1 MGPNTLQRIPSSATI
16 WPLLIP
22 LLPVPIYKKLKDSH
36 VALSN
41 LNLINILE
49 GVVKR
54 PESKA
59 NPDFPTVKYFIK
71 VMGSQSIY
79 IFQIQVTHTE

>member
-22 LLPVPIYKKLKDSH
+22 LLPVPIYKKLKDSQ

-59 NPDFPTVKYFIK
+59 NPDFPTV
-71 VMGSQSIY
+71 SQSIY
-79 IFQIQVTHTE
+79 IFQIQVTYTE

>member
-1 MGPNTLQRIPSSATI
+1 M
-16 WPLLIP
+16 
-22 LLPVPIYKKLKDSH
+22 
-36 VALSN
+36 ALSN

>member
-59 NPDFPTVKYFIK
+59 NPDFPTV
-71 VMGSQSIY
+71 SQSIY